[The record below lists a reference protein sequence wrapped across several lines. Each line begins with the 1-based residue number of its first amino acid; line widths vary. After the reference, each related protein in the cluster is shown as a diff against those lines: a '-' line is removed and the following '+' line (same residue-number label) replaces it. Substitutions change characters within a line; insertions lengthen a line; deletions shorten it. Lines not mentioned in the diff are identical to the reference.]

1 MCVPAPRCLFTG
13 THMKAAALLS
23 SPSATLEEIEA
34 ALEAVVHG
42 DATSEFVK
50 AFGPRRLV
58 KALAS
63 GRLTDRG
70 AELADELLSAAGATV
85 GLAPS
90 LEFTDVLHHEE
101 LYPDEII
108 DLSSDPPSSAASDE
122 AGRLHLRLGS
132 GSGATF
138 RPSSG
143 RVVWDAPT
151 EAAVVAIAEAPTL
164 RLANPSRRYRIGSEI
179 ECKVWPAAVMLG
191 RWLWQHQQLV
201 RDRSVLELGC
211 GVGTAGLA
219 AAKCGASVVAMTDI
233 NPAALRCARENSAK
247 NGARVQQAVRVAWLD
262 WAQPPVLEAAPAPA
276 LALADECGEA
286 ASSCTHEGASEDE
299 SCASLLHERFD
310 VIVLADVVNAQGL
323 PELVY
328 RMLKLYLAPEG
339 LVLMACPKPRHRH
352 TVERLCGLLLE
363 GGAFEARLAEMPAWA
378 TQGLEEAAVIEH
390 QLVLAQ
396 WARGAEPSSPAPLP
410 AA

>member
-1 MCVPAPRCLFTG
+1 
-13 THMKAAALLS
+13 MKAAALLA
-23 SPSATLEEIEA
+23 SPTATPAEIEA

-63 GRLTDRG
+63 GRLTDRA

-101 LYPDEII
+101 LYPDEVI
-108 DLSSDPPSSAASDE
+108 DLSSDPPSTPPAAIDE
-122 AGRLHLRLGS
+122 ACRLHLRLGG
-132 GSGATF
+132 GSGAAFWT
-138 RPSSG
+138 PSG

-151 EAAVVAIAEAPTL
+151 EAAAVAIAEAPTL

-201 RDRSVLELGC
+201 RGRSVLELGC

-219 AAKCGASVVAMTDI
+219 AAKCGASLVAMTDI
-233 NPAALRCARENSAK
+233 NPTALRCARENSAK

-276 LALADECGEA
+276 LALADGCGMA
-286 ASSCTHEGASEDE
+286 ASSCAHDGASAHDGAPEDE
-299 SCASLLHERFD
+299 SCASLLRERFE
-310 VIVLADVVNAQGL
+310 VIVLADVVNAEGL